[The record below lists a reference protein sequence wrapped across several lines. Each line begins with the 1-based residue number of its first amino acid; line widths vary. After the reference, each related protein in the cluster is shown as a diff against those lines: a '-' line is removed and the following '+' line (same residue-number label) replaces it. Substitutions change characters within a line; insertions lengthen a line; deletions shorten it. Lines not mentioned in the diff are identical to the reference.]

1 MPVNCE
7 EHTFILRSGHV
18 PARKHKR
25 ILRKTLMNNLFL
37 QINNLA
43 TSKSANWLVL
53 HGMPGV
59 GKSQLLV
66 DVLWEW
72 PEIVFKQ
79 FEKVFWIDDRN
90 TNRRNLVDV
99 ATDALILVS
108 DYRHEVNLSEN
119 LLNVG
124 RSFHVALDCTALSS
138 HSKILLILDGAMLLD
153 TVRFFEKY
161 KTENCCVIATSNSE
175 EIFSIL
181 ENVTYFHVNCI
192 DALSEN
198 ELMQMATLYGLHI
211 TSKQAKNL
219 LKFSGGNLAML
230 DKVFQITQGDAK
242 ILPALLHRLQF
253 RPMSELNKLSEYHYS
268 SMEIPLSLSFR
279 MIDERIAHAFDHWTV
294 FEPFKW
300 TSLEVLKLCWPMD
313 LCGTETEEEIRG
325 MLLQDLRI
333 LVRNS
338 LLDEKVFET
347 NDENEDDK
355 NWCYIIHPL
364 IRSYLLHNRSN
375 SYSNFKKSMDHLLE
389 KLQENAE
396 YNERVKEF
404 YNKNLDNLRATDKA
418 FSLVLNQ
425 KSSTMVNH
433 TDHAPSSTVS
443 KVDNG
448 WFWNFYL
455 FLSSFIPRCLKI
467 F

>member
-1 MPVNCE
+1 MSIGHVDCE
-7 EHTFILRSGHV
+7 QQEFILRRGHV

-25 ILRKTLMNNLFL
+25 IHRRPLMDDLAH
-37 QINNLA
+37 QINKLT
-43 TSKSANWLVL
+43 TSESANWLVL

-72 PEIVFKQ
+72 PEIVFEQ
-79 FEKVFWIDDRN
+79 FKRIFWIDDRN
-90 TNRRNLVDV
+90 TNPENLVDV

-108 DYRHEVNLSEN
+108 DYMDEVQLPEN
-119 LLNVG
+119 LVKIG
-124 RSFHVALDCTALSS
+124 ISIRTALDCIAPPCSD
-138 HSKILLILDGAMLLD
+138 SKVLLILDGAMLPD
-153 TVRFFEKY
+153 TVRFFDTC
-161 KTENCCVIATSNSE
+161 KTKNCCVIATSNSE
-175 EIFSIL
+175 EIFSLL
-181 ENVTYFHVNCI
+181 EDVTYFHLNCN
-192 DALSEN
+192 DGLNEN
-198 ELMQMATLYGLHI
+198 ELMQKATLYGLHI

-219 LKFSGGNLAML
+219 LKLSGGNLAML
-230 DKVFQITQGDAK
+230 DKVLQIAQGNAE

-253 RPMSELNKLSEYHYS
+253 RPLSELNKLSEYHYPT
-268 SMEIPLSLSFR
+268 MEIPISLCFR
-279 MIDERIAHAFDHWTV
+279 MIDKRIAYAFDHWTV

-313 LCGTETEEEIRG
+313 LCGLETEEEIRG
-325 MLLQDLRI
+325 MLLQDLKV

-347 NDENEDDK
+347 NDENEHDK

-375 SYSNFKKSMDHLLE
+375 SYSNFKKSMDSLLE

-404 YNKNLDNLRATDKA
+404 CDKNLDNLRDTDKA
-418 FSLVLNQ
+418 FSLMLNQ
-425 KSSTMVNH
+425 KSSAMVCIKYFINEGII
-433 TDHAPSSTVS
+433 
-443 KVDNG
+443 K
-448 WFWNFYL
+448 L
-455 FLSSFIPRCLKI
+455 FRSIILVMRLEV
-467 F
+467 